1 MDGYILRDK
10 QEQLTLPAAA
20 ADKLLRSGQG
30 DAALL
35 YLALRRFGRGVT
47 PEELERALPI
57 SRLRIDAAEKALQ
70 DLGLLPRPAH
80 EAPPA
85 PADEEIST
93 WMQPPRPEP
102 DDELDMADVHKFM
115 VNHKQKESEDEL

>member
-1 MDGYILRDK
+1 MK
-10 QEQLTLPAAA
+10 
-20 ADKLLRSGQG
+20 KLKVRLK
-30 DAALL
+30 
-35 YLALRRFGRGVT
+35 FTEGV
-47 PEELERALPI
+47 
-57 SRLRIDAAEKALQ
+57 
-70 DLGLLPRPAH
+70 LGTS
-80 EAPPA
+80 